1 MKRAEVESTF
11 GINGLPRASKIAPNQ
26 LFPHKGI
33 YKYWLLLLAVALV
46 VGIGIIAT
54 GSHRQVFS
62 TSYAFEAMKTADD
75 TPTRFSE
82 PFELKARQ
90 NVEITAWSNVDNTW
104 MEVQGDLINQATN
117 EAQGFSLPI
126 EYYQGVEDGES
137 WSEGSQSPSV
147 YVSALPE
154 GTYVLGLEA
163 RWERWQQPAALNIK
177 VEQGSP
183 RVLHLILAMVALSI
197 IPMFVLLRHW
207 GFERRRWADS
217 NYSPFGS

>member
-1 MKRAEVESTF
+1 
-11 GINGLPRASKIAPNQ
+11 
-26 LFPHKGI
+26 
-33 YKYWLLLLAVALV
+33 
-46 VGIGIIAT
+46 
-54 GSHRQVFS
+54 
-62 TSYAFEAMKTADD
+62 
-75 TPTRFSE
+75 
-82 PFELKARQ
+82 
-90 NVEITAWSNVDNTW
+90 
-104 MEVQGDLINQATN
+104 
-117 EAQGFSLPI
+117 
-126 EYYQGVEDGES
+126 VEDGES

-147 YVSALPE
+147 YISALPE

-207 GFERRRWADS
+207 TFEKRRWADS